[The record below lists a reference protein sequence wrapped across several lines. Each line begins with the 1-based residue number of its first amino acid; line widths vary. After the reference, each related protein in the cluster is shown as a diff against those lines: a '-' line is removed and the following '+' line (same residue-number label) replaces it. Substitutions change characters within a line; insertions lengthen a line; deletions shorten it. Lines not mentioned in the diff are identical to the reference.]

1 VHCKNHWCVSRYV
14 ALICLAI
21 AMWLIPALSFG
32 ADDNASPAEVMDAF
46 NTAINRGDAKAA
58 ASLLT
63 RDAIVFEMGLADRS
77 RRHYEGLHLKLDI
90 EFARTTTR
98 TLVSRRQGADG
109 SLHWIL
115 SLYKGEGTFEGKRV
129 LDSTAETALLRQ
141 VAGRWR
147 IAHLH
152 WSTHDV
158 LLEEAKP
165 NAK

>member
-1 VHCKNHWCVSRYV
+1 MHCKNHWRVSRCV
-14 ALICLAI
+14 ALVCLAI
-21 AMWLIPALSFG
+21 AMWLIPAISLG
-32 ADDNASPAEVMDAF
+32 AEDNASPAEVMDAF
-46 NTAINRGDAKAA
+46 NTAIERGDAKAV

-63 RDAIVFEMGLADRS
+63 RDATVFEMGLVDRS
-77 RRHYEGLHLKLDI
+77 RRDYEGLHLKLDI
-90 EFARTTTR
+90 EFAHTTTR
-98 TLVSRRQGADG
+98 TLVSRRQGADS
-109 SLHWIL
+109 SLQWIL
-115 SLYKGEGTFEGKRV
+115 SLYKVEGTFEGKRV
-129 LDSTAETALLRQ
+129 LESTAETALLRK

>member
-1 VHCKNHWCVSRYV
+1 VNCKNYCRPYRCA
-14 ALICLAI
+14 ALFCIASAI
-21 AMWLIPALSFG
+21 WLVPAPSLG

-46 NTAINRGDAKAA
+46 NAAIGRGDAKVA

-63 RDAIVFEMGLADRS
+63 RDATVFEMGLADRS
-77 RRHYEGLHLKLDI
+77 RRDYEGVHLQLDI

-109 SLHWIL
+109 SLQWIL
-115 SLYKGEGTFEGKRV
+115 SLYKDEGTFEGKRV
-129 LDSTAETALLRQ
+129 LDRTAETALLRK

-152 WSTHDV
+152 WSTHDA
-158 LLEEAKP
+158 LLQETKS